1 MPSRWAKRQPR
12 QSRARYTFEVIVE
25 AAHQILAQ
33 GHEPSTNSIADRAGV
48 GVASVYDY
56 FGDKIAVM
64 GEVGERLLRSNIDA
78 SERTYDWLS
87 RRDEHPL
94 QMFQH
99 YLRDAARRRRAPV
112 ARRLLKAASDH
123 GHREFIEAYL
133 RRAEQIFQRAV
144 QRHPELDGSPIG
156 VALLTRAIAAGL
168 EHAVDETG
176 WLDEPETFERVV
188 EELAIII
195 YSYTTADR
203 AALLARLRGESEAAP
218 QA

>member
-1 MPSRWAKRQPR
+1 MPSRWAKRQPS

-33 GHEPSTNSIADRAGV
+33 DRDLNTNTIADRAGV

-56 FGDKIAVM
+56 FGDKLAVM
-64 GEVGERLLRSNIDA
+64 GELGERLLRSNIEA
-78 SERTYDWLS
+78 TERTYDWRS

-99 YLRDAARRRRAPV
+99 YVRDAAQRRRGPV
-112 ARRLLKAASDH
+112 VRRLLKAASDN
-123 GHREFIEAYL
+123 GHRDLFQGYL

-144 QRHPELDGSPIG
+144 DRHPDLDGSDMG
-156 VALLTRAIAAGL
+156 VALLTRAISAGL
-168 EHAVDETG
+168 EFAVDETG
-176 WLDEPETFERVV
+176 WLDDPDTFERVV
-188 EELAIII
+188 EELAIMI

-203 AALLARLRGESEAAP
+203 AALLARMRGEG